1 MDIFFKILL
10 IVLTFIW
17 GSIPFGFILTKMY
30 TGKNILVLGSG
41 NIGST
46 NVCRVAG
53 RRVSIYTQIL
63 DMLKGL
69 IPVAIILYIQGVN
82 TFFPDYYVYVIA
94 LSSIIGHDFSLFLKF
109 NGGKGVN
116 TTLGASILLAPIPV
130 LVSVMVYYLVK
141 LRFRYVSLGSILL
154 AISLPITALF
164 IYGESPVFYYLL
176 SCTCLIIMRHIDNI
190 RRLLKK
196 EELQ

>member
-164 IYGESPVFYYLL
+164 IYGGSYVFYYLL
-176 SCTCLIIMRHIDNI
+176 TCTCLIIIRHIENI
-190 RRLLKK
+190 KRLLRKQ
-196 EELQ
+196 ELR

>member
-1 MDIFFKILL
+1 MDIFLKILL
-10 IVLTFIW
+10 LVLTFIW

-164 IYGESPVFYYLL
+164 IYGGSYVFYYLL
-176 SCTCLIIMRHIDNI
+176 TCTCLIIIRHIENI
-190 RRLLKK
+190 KRLLRKQ
-196 EELQ
+196 ELR